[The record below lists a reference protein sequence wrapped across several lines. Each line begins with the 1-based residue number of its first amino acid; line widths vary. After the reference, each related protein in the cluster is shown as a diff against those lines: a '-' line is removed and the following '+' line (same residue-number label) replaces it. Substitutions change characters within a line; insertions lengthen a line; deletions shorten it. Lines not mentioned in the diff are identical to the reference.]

1 MKKFVFT
8 LEKVLSVK
16 EQMYEVKRNELFIL
30 HQRLNDIE
38 TRIEDNEKEYKKY
51 NEDVNE
57 KPRVGTTA
65 PNIDAYKKY
74 FVVLENEAIRLQ
86 KEKEEMDKRISEK
99 QQEVLD
105 VKTEISGL
113 EKLREKQFAEYNK
126 ELQKQQEREIE
137 EFVNEKISSG

>member
-38 TRIEDNEKEYKKY
+38 NRIEDNEKEYKKY

-57 KPRVGTTA
+57 KLRVGTTA

-74 FVVLENEAIRLQ
+74 FVVLENEAIRLK
-86 KEKEEMDKRISEK
+86 KEKEEMNKKIAEK